1 MNDIQLFDNPD
12 FGQIRAMINESGE
25 PMFVAKDVCSVL
37 GISKYRD
44 AIASLDEDEGCPVVV
59 DTPGGAQKMTAVTE
73 PGFYKLVMRSRKPE
87 AKAFQRWVTHEVLPA
102 LRRDG
107 AVVLSDGTEDEDTL
121 IARALLAVK
130 RKLDE
135 SDRQLGAAEA
145 ENRRLMAVNAGLRAK
160 ASLYDDW
167 VDDTDGLISV
177 TRAGKLLKSVDPTMG
192 AKRLR
197 RLLRRDGYI
206 EQRTLS
212 ATVKAIEPGY
222 MRERMVKIPTA
233 DGGTRAK
240 SYGCLTAKGVGMC
253 AARYCNKAERVS

>member
-1 MNDIQLFDNPD
+1 MNGIQVFQNHHYDR
-12 FGQIRAMINESGE
+12 IRAMCDENGE
-25 PMFVAKDVCSVL
+25 PLFVAKDVCAILDL
-37 GISKYRD
+37 GNPRSS
-44 AIASLDEDEGCPVVV
+44 IALLDDDEKGVHSV
-59 DTPGGAQKMTAVTE
+59 DTPGGKQQMTTVTE

-135 SDRQLGAAEA
+135 RDRQLGAAEA
-145 ENRRLMAVNAGLRAK
+145 ENRRLTAVNAGLRAK

-197 RLLRRDGYI
+197 GLLRRDGYI

-240 SYGCLTAKGVGMC
+240 SYECLTAKGVGMC